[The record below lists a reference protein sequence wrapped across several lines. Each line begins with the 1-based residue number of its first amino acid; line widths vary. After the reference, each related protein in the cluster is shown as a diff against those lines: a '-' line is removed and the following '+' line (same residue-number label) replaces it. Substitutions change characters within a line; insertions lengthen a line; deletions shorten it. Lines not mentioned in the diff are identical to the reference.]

1 MDDKPK
7 SAAASKFQERSNRIE
22 AQILEQEKKK
32 QERQFLEELAKRISI
47 AREGRMFIERRD
59 YAKAMVS
66 YRRFLAITAKSL
78 NVEVADLSPQLYEP
92 KRRTA
97 ESLIISSIF
106 FDLLKMLDR
115 LNTPSAAQERQLYH
129 RLFIRFTLG
138 QPFQHFAGENIRKNL
153 VYGGGIVN
161 KKEFWNTYHAIQM
174 KKYCVVA
181 TWAFGDEDCREVRS
195 LREVRDGVLVRSALG
210 RAFVDGYYRHGIL
223 LKNALSL
230 IPGARGGTRALVR
243 AIILSAKS

>member
-7 SAAASKFQERSNRIE
+7 SAAASKFQERSNKIE
-22 AQILEQEKKK
+22 EQILEREKKK
-32 QERQFLEELAKRISI
+32 EERQFLEELGKRISI
-47 AREGRMFIERRD
+47 AREGRVYIERKD
-59 YAKAMVS
+59 FAKAMIA

-78 NVEVADLSPQLYEP
+78 NVEIEAITPQHFDE

-97 ESLIISSIF
+97 EALIISSIF

-115 LNTPSAAQERQLYH
+115 LSSASAAQERQLYH
-129 RLFIRFTLG
+129 KMFIRFTIG

-161 KKEFWNTYHAIQM
+161 KKEFWATYHAIQM

-181 TWAFGDEDCREVRS
+181 TWAFGDEDCPEVQS
-195 LREVRDGVLVRSALG
+195 LREFRDGKLSQSAAG
-210 RAFVDGYYRHGIL
+210 RAFTESYYRHGIL
-223 LKNALSL
+223 LRDALSV
-230 IPGARGGTRALVR
+230 IPGAKTAVRGSIRTFLK
-243 AIILSAKS
+243 LQ